1 MVGLN
6 NVLNIR
12 NSNSRWLGSSQGDK
26 GFVDFVSI
34 GYCIRA
40 GFLLIARS
48 YRKKGFVTVTDII
61 TRFAPPIENDTS
73 KYISFV
79 CDKANVKSD
88 VPLDFDSYISILQSM
103 CKFET
108 GYVISRV
115 KILSLLHMFNIYSL

>member
-12 NSNSRWLGSSQGDK
+12 NSKSRWLGSRNGSK
-26 GFVDFVSI
+26 GFVDFVST

-48 YRKKGFVTVTDII
+48 YRKKGLVTVSDII
-61 TRFAPPIENDTS
+61 TRYAPPCENDTS
-73 KYISFV
+73 KYIRFV
-79 CDKANVKSD
+79 CDKANVRSD
-88 VPLDFDSYISILQSM
+88 VPLDFASYVCVLSAM

-108 GYVISRV
+108 GLDIKRV
-115 KILSLLHMFNIYSL
+115 DVLYLLHMFNIYSL